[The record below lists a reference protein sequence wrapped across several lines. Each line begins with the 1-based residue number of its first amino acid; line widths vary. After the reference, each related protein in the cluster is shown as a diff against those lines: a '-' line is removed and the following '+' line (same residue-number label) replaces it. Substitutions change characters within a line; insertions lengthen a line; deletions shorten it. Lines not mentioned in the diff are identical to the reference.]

1 MGVKG
6 QLKDDYIVSIL
17 YIEDV
22 TNLAHVLAQH
32 HLKSSSR
39 EEILSTVSDLPNERI
54 YRHETLTDD
63 VMEQIG
69 VKSIGSP

>member
-17 YIEDV
+17 CIEDV

-39 EEILSTVSDLPNERI
+39 EEILSTISDLPK
-54 YRHETLTDD
+54 
-63 VMEQIG
+63 IG
-69 VKSIGSP
+69 HSFEAGILRRNDRYLYVGHV